1 MKVYIVTQSYDYE
14 TTEILGVF
22 KDKMKAKLFMSDN
35 ASKMRIESGEESAS
49 WTGETKGHKFQ
60 TIKIGDCAFVTT
72 EWGAVE

>member
-22 KDKMKAKLFMSDN
+22 KDKMKAKIFMSEK
-35 ASKMRIESGEESAS
+35 AAEYRIKENEESES
-49 WTGETKGHKFQ
+49 WTGESKGRNFQ